1 MLLCFASCY
10 FMLLPLNNKNKILKI
25 THICSKIICLPHP
38 SLPVLNNTAITC
50 IALLLSHNRHPP
62 LHSYFTIL
70 PSGRRDRQLS
80 FKTSPLGKI
89 FVPSAITG
97 LNNLSRC

>member
-38 SLPVLNNTAITC
+38 SLPVLVNTAITC
-50 IALLLSHNRHPP
+50 IALLLSHHP

-80 FKTSPLGKI
+80 FKTSPLDKI
-89 FVPSAITG
+89 FVPSAITA
-97 LNNLSRC
+97 LNTLSRC